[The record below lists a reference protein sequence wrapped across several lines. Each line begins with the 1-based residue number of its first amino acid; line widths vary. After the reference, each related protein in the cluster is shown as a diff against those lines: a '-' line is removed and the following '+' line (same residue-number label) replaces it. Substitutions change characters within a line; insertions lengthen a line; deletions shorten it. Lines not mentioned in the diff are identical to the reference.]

1 MYQYKTI
8 EEYAEKLK
16 STQYMSWID
25 LWRGF
30 AIILVTMFHC
40 GVQKS
45 LGLGV
50 FPVDFFDNI
59 WFNIALPP
67 FIFLSGYA
75 MLINYPQVNDYKM
88 YLKKKLKY
96 IIPNYLIWGS
106 AISIFYRFWQ
116 LSNFYQIT
124 NLIDIFYLILFSLLS
139 LFTGNVW
146 GLYFIF
152 VLIQFYIFYPL
163 LLKIIN
169 KFRKPLLFFLFYFL
183 FLLILS
189 LISTY
194 SVDLLSIS
202 ELTFSIQF
210 NNTYEMKLNYLGF
223 LFISK
228 QFLDYLSFFIFG
240 IICAKYK
247 KVISKLNYYK
257 LIIILLIPIYIQ
269 FYLIV
274 YFDIFGGYFTWII
287 DTMNINLAIFILLLF
302 FSNITLP
309 LDSIFK
315 KQKDE
320 NNKINLKSK
329 SLSTGFIKNKIK
341 RTLWKLGIHSGGMY
355 YIQFFILFFIQYL
368 TKFLIYNLNIALS
381 YYYLLSV
388 STLSSILV
396 IVISYLL
403 INFIR
408 KNVKRSRYII
418 GI

>member
-274 YFDIFGGYFTWII
+274 YFDIFGGYFTWINRI
-287 DTMNINLAIFILLLF
+287 II
-302 FSNITLP
+302 
-309 LDSIFK
+309 
-315 KQKDE
+315 
-320 NNKINLKSK
+320 
-329 SLSTGFIKNKIK
+329 SL
-341 RTLWKLGIHSGGMY
+341 
-355 YIQFFILFFIQYL
+355 
-368 TKFLIYNLNIALS
+368 
-381 YYYLLSV
+381 
-388 STLSSILV
+388 
-396 IVISYLL
+396 
-403 INFIR
+403 
-408 KNVKRSRYII
+408 
-418 GI
+418 